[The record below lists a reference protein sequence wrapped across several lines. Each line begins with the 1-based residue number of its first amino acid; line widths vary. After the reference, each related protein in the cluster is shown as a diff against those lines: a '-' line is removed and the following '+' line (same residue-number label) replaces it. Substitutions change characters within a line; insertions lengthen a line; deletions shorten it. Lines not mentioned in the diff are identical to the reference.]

1 MRPEPVDTTRELAE
15 ELAAAKAEVKRLRA
29 RIAAASVILAS
40 SGTFLAC
47 EALREPRS

>member
-15 ELAAAKAEVKRLRA
+15 ELAAAKAEVERLRA
-29 RIAAASVILAS
+29 RIAAASELLMS

-47 EALREPRS
+47 EALRALRS